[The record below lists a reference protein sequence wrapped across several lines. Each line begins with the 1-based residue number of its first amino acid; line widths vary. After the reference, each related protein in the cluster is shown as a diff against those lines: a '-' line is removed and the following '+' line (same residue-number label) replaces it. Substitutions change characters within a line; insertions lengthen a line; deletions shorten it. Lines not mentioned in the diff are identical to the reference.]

1 MKKKTTI
8 LWIALILLCA
18 AAFVGYRALDRIRS
32 DVKPPQITIDTE
44 TLSLSVNDPQ
54 DVLLSGISALDNKDG
69 NVTDSLVVES
79 IQLLDGTGRIS
90 VSYAAFD
97 KAGNVAKISREA
109 TYTDY
114 VRPRFVLNQPLLFRS
129 GSTFDVL
136 KVLDAT
142 DARDGNIQHRIRA
155 TSLDGNT
162 ISAQGSHEV
171 QFQVTNSLGDTV
183 TMVLP
188 VEVYDPKNYDAE
200 LTLTDY
206 LIYLKTGDSFHA
218 SDYLK
223 SFTQYNEETKLTSRL
238 PYGFSLKTEG
248 TVNTSVPG
256 VYPVDYYVTY
266 TDRNENN
273 PELNRKYTSCSKL
286 IVVVEG

>member
-8 LWIALILLCA
+8 LWIVLILLCA
-18 AAFVGYRALDRIRS
+18 AVFVGYRTLNRIRS
-32 DVKPPQITIDTE
+32 DVKPPQITIDAE
-44 TLSLSVNDPQ
+44 TLALSVNDSQ
-54 DVLLSGISALDNKDG
+54 DVLLSGISASDNKDG
-69 NVTDSLVVES
+69 NVTDSLVVEG

-97 KAGNVAKISREA
+97 KAGNVAKITRDA

-114 VRPRFVLNQPLLFRS
+114 VRPHFTLNQPLVFRS

-136 KVLDAT
+136 KIINAT
-142 DARDGNIQHRIRA
+142 DVMDGNIQHRIRA
-155 TSLDGNT
+155 TSLDGSAIT
-162 ISAQGSHEV
+162 AQGSHDV
-171 QFQVTNSLGDTV
+171 QFQVTNSMGDTV
-183 TMVLP
+183 TMVFP
-188 VEVYDPKNYDAE
+188 VEVYDSKTYDAE
-200 LTLTDY
+200 LELTNY
-206 LIYLKTGDSFHA
+206 LIYLMVGDSFQT

-223 SFTQYNEETKLTSRL
+223 SFTHYNEVTTLSSRL

-248 TVNTSVPG
+248 TVNTAVPG

-266 TDRNENN
+266 TDRNESD
-273 PELNRKYTSCSKL
+273 PELSRKYISYSKL